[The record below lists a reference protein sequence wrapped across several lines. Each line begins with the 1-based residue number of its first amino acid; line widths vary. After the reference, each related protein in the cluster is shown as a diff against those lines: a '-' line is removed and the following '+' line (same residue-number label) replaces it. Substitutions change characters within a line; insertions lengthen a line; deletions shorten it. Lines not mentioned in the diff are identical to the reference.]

1 MEEVKYITL
10 VVSDTYD
17 AQRLVKYPEK
27 VAIPRTYTEIKNLI
41 LNGHVV
47 EVRDEWSN
55 VVVDNLEKLDQLY
68 KPVDYV
74 EETTPVNI
82 GDNSI
87 TTEVNSKFIKLPNGM
102 VLDVESLMTNQT
114 TPKDGYNIPSYLQGV
129 PNVIPKA
136 TVEVELNSAPSSIT
150 PPPAPPVPEPT
161 SLEENKAEEEEV
173 KTEEK
178 HEEEQVEEEKTTEVL
193 QKGKDKKNK
202 GDDK

>member
-1 MEEVKYITL
+1 M
-10 VVSDTYD
+10 
-17 AQRLVKYPEK
+17 
-27 VAIPRTYTEIKNLI
+27 
-41 LNGHVV
+41 
-47 EVRDEWSN
+47 
-55 VVVDNLEKLDQLY
+55 DNLEKLDQLY

-74 EETTPVNI
+74 EESTPVNV

-150 PPPAPPVPEPT
+150 PPPTPEPT
-161 SLEENKAEEEEV
+161 SLEENKAEEEV

>member
-74 EETTPVNI
+74 EESTPVNV

-150 PPPAPPVPEPT
+150 PPPTPEPT
-161 SLEENKAEEEEV
+161 SLEENKAEEEV